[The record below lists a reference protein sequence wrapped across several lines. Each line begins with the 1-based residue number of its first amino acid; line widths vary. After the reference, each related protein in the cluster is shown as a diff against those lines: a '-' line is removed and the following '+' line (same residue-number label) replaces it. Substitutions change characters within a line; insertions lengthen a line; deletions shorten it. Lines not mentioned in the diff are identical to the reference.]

1 MNLKESKEGYVGG
14 FGGRKEKG
22 DNVSYNLKNKKNFKG

>member
-1 MNLKESKEGYVGG
+1 MNMKENKEYVGG

-22 DNVSYNLKNKKNFKG
+22 GNDIIRRNNF